1 MNDYEYFDDAHPL
14 HDDDDDDDRQFK
26 KPRTKKRNHP
36 VSTMAMVG
44 PLDLTVVGTMSTIH
58 RDDDM
63 AEQIHQ
69 GKHLIE
75 YVHFDNQEADADA
88 DESSFQNNE
97 EEQYSLQTSQ
107 ADVCPKTEPL
117 LLDRYDVRTLL
128 EDLQIFEKPIHEKNK
143 NTADD
148 ADDADDTDLNEEE
161 RRVIYLERYG
171 DLKLEEESVGV
182 DVDCAHKVIGRADEK
197 VPATC
202 TSPFELSESD
212 FSDILIP
219 NGVKPVSSFS
229 SRPQLLFTRY
239 KIAPLIIIHYT
250 YCVSHS
256 FIHSCLTL

>member
-1 MNDYEYFDDAHPL
+1 
-14 HDDDDDDDRQFK
+14 
-26 KPRTKKRNHP
+26 
-36 VSTMAMVG
+36 
-44 PLDLTVVGTMSTIH
+44 
-58 RDDDM
+58 
-63 AEQIHQ
+63 
-69 GKHLIE
+69 
-75 YVHFDNQEADADA
+75 
-88 DESSFQNNE
+88 
-97 EEQYSLQTSQ
+97 
-107 ADVCPKTEPL
+107 
-117 LLDRYDVRTLL
+117 
-128 EDLQIFEKPIHEKNK
+128 
-143 NTADD
+143 
-148 ADDADDTDLNEEE
+148 
-161 RRVIYLERYG
+161 VIYLERYG

-256 FIHSCLTL
+256 FIHA